1 MCVAVILIKQIKKF
15 DNPSTRTFLIVKN
28 VINSP
33 NRLKRL
39 QTALYENRYKIEI
52 FEKVQVRL
60 RSNLARMCFAVYL
73 IKQIQNIDNPPA

>member
-1 MCVAVILIKQIKKF
+1 MCIAVILTKQIKKV
-15 DNPSTRTFLIVKN
+15 DNPSTRTLLIVKN

-52 FEKVQVRL
+52 FEKSTSATEVKLGQNVFCSVSRL
-60 RSNLARMCFAVYL
+60 KNSKGRQSTG
-73 IKQIQNIDNPPA
+73 